1 LKTVLPCEFQEKLQ
15 SSNQPNPKLTLNPST
30 REIIDT
36 SPALT
41 HLPPE
46 IRQKML
52 ATSVAA
58 EFPTVDLHTLEALY
72 ISLYSQ
78 QVSEPNKSLHRFTM
92 RPHTR
97 ITKAQPTSSSS
108 SAASSDSIG
117 KVTLTALDVRSQL
130 PTLLPTPY
138 DLVIASPE
146 RTALPGKSLVAPL
159 ARMFDSNSTS
169 GQCSVD
175 AGYRVNFRR
184 KAVAPGCGLWVLGT
198 LADAKVRRDDFS
210 LLSASAGRA
219 LESILE
225 VAREEEK
232 VEVGGKGY
240 GQMAML

>member
-1 LKTVLPCEFQEKLQ
+1 MVDGA
-15 SSNQPNPKLTLNPST
+15 NN
-30 REIIDT
+30 T
-36 SPALT
+36 SLH

-78 QVSEPNKSLHRFTM
+78 QVQEPNKSLHRFTL

-97 ITKAQPTSSSS
+97 IVKAQP
-108 SAASSDSIG
+108 AAAQ
-117 KVTLTALDVRSQL
+117 KVTLTGLDVRSHADCA
-130 PTLLPTPY
+130 LPTPY

-146 RTALPGKSLVAPL
+146 RAAQPGKALVAPL
-159 ARMFDSNSTS
+159 ARMFDSDAP

-184 KAVAPGCGLWVLGT
+184 NALAPGCGLWVLGT

-219 LESILE
+219 LDSILE

-232 VEVGGKGY
+232 KIEVGGQKY
-240 GQMAML
+240 GHMAML

>member
-1 LKTVLPCEFQEKLQ
+1 MVDGA
-15 SSNQPNPKLTLNPST
+15 NN
-30 REIIDT
+30 T
-36 SPALT
+36 SLH

-78 QVSEPNKSLHRFTM
+78 QVQEPNKSLHRFTM

-97 ITKAQPTSSSS
+97 IVKAQP
-108 SAASSDSIG
+108 AADITNTDQ
-117 KVTLTALDVRSQL
+117 KVTLTALDVRSHATS
-130 PTLLPTPY
+130 PLPTPY

-146 RTALPGKSLVAPL
+146 RSAPPGKALVAPL
-159 ARMFDSNSTS
+159 ARMFDSGAP

-184 KAVAPGCGLWVLGT
+184 NAVAPGCGLWVLGT
-198 LADAKVRRDDFS
+198 LADTKLRRDDFS

-219 LESILE
+219 LDSILE
-225 VAREEEK
+225 VAREGEEK
-232 VEVGGKGY
+232 AEVGGGAKY

>member
-1 LKTVLPCEFQEKLQ
+1 
-15 SSNQPNPKLTLNPST
+15 
-30 REIIDT
+30 
-36 SPALT
+36 
-41 HLPPE
+41 
-46 IRQKML
+46 ML

-78 QVSEPNKSLHRFTM
+78 QVSEPNKTLHRFTM

-97 ITKAQPTSSSS
+97 ITKAQPAT
-108 SAASSDSIG
+108 ADSDL

-159 ARMFDSNSTS
+159 ARMFDSNSSS

-232 VEVGGKGY
+232 VEVVKY

>member
-1 LKTVLPCEFQEKLQ
+1 MNVRLKQKL
-15 SSNQPNPKLTLNPST
+15 NHTDPLTSST
-30 REIIDT
+30 REIIDIA
-36 SPALT
+36 PALS

-46 IRQKML
+46 IRQNML

-78 QVSEPNKSLHRFTM
+78 QVSEPNKALHRFGM

-97 ITKAQPTSSSS
+97 VTKAAPASTDSSRVML
-108 SAASSDSIG
+108 SAHD
-117 KVTLTALDVRSQL
+117 TRSLL
-130 PTLLPTPY
+130 PTDLSTPY

-159 ARMFDSNSTS
+159 ARMFDSASRA
-169 GQCSVD
+169 GCSVD

-184 KAVAPGCGLWVLGT
+184 NAVAPGCGLWVLGT
-198 LADAKVRRDDFS
+198 LADAKLRRDDFS
-210 LLSASAGRA
+210 VLSQSAGRA
-219 LESILE
+219 VESIFE

-232 VEVGGKGY
+232 KVEVVKY

>member
-1 LKTVLPCEFQEKLQ
+1 
-15 SSNQPNPKLTLNPST
+15 
-30 REIIDT
+30 
-36 SPALT
+36 
-41 HLPPE
+41 
-46 IRQKML
+46 ML

-108 SAASSDSIG
+108 AASSDSTG

-159 ARMFDSNSTS
+159 ARMFDSNSPS

-175 AGYRVNFRR
+175 AGYKVNFRR

-198 LADAKVRRDDFS
+198 LADAKVRRDDFN

-225 VAREEEK
+225 AAREEEK
-232 VEVGGKGY
+232 VEVVKY

>member
-1 LKTVLPCEFQEKLQ
+1 LKTVLPCK
-15 SSNQPNPKLTLNPST
+15 SKKNSNHPIKPNPKLTLNPST

-52 ATSVAA
+52 ATSVAT

-108 SAASSDSIG
+108 SAA
-117 KVTLTALDVRSQL
+117 L

-159 ARMFDSNSTS
+159 ARMFDSNSPS

>member
-1 LKTVLPCEFQEKLQ
+1 
-15 SSNQPNPKLTLNPST
+15 
-30 REIIDT
+30 
-36 SPALT
+36 
-41 HLPPE
+41 
-46 IRQKML
+46 ML

-97 ITKAQPTSSSS
+97 ITKAQPIDSSNR
-108 SAASSDSIG
+108 
-117 KVTLTALDVRSQL
+117 KVLLSTLDVRSQL

-159 ARMFDSNSTS
+159 ARMFDSNSPS

>member
-1 LKTVLPCEFQEKLQ
+1 MRTVLPCKFKKPPIIQTTKPKTNTL
-15 SSNQPNPKLTLNPST
+15 PNST

-36 SPALT
+36 APALT

-78 QVSEPNKSLHRFTM
+78 QVSEPNKALHRFTM

-97 ITKAQPTSSSS
+97 ITKAQP
-108 SAASSDSIG
+108 AEDSDQ

-130 PTLLPTPY
+130 PTLLSTPY

-159 ARMFDSNSTS
+159 ARMFDSNSPS

-225 VAREEEK
+225 VAREEER
-232 VEVGGKGY
+232 VEVVKY